1 MECRANC
8 AACCIVISISSPIPV
23 MPSGKPAGIP
33 CIHLSEDLKCKIFDS
48 PERPR
53 VCKGFKAEP
62 LFCGNSREEA
72 IDILSGLE
80 KR

>member
-1 MECRANC
+1 
-8 AACCIVISISSPIPV
+8 
-23 MPSGKPAGIP
+23 
-33 CIHLSEDLKCKIFDS
+33 
-48 PERPR
+48 